1 MNLERFK
8 VDLIKPLILAHIDDT
23 YNGLQDLFKSNFK
36 TTNLVALDK
45 LISQLQEYRT
55 TLEVVHIIDTKQFH
69 TLERQHLKIILDVV
83 SLVTSDLTEK
93 LLIELA
99 TTQQNKVL
107 KLIDLSVI
115 EALVENNLAY
125 L

>member
-83 SLVTSDLTEK
+83 SLVTSDLTEN

-99 TTQQNKVL
+99 TTQQNQVL
-107 KLIDLSVI
+107 KLIDLAVI
-115 EALVENNLAY
+115 EALVENNLAD